1 MTDSGLGLFGDQ
13 AQDPAPPPAGPGRR
27 RAPKKQRNV
36 KPLRWV
42 IVLAVVGALVFGS
55 VWAWKKADSFL
66 NGPEDYAGEGSGE
79 VVVEVKQGDT
89 GSDVAT
95 TLFEAGVVKS
105 REAFYQLSISDD
117 RGSQLQ
123 PGFYQLRKQMS
134 AEWALKE
141 LVDPKNRVEGKVGIP
156 EGARVGQIVE
166 AIAKNTEIKQED
178 LEAALEDPS
187 SIGLPEEAN
196 GNPEGWLF
204 PATYTVPPGTSATD
218 LLSQM
223 VKKTIAVEEDLD
235 IDTRA
240 KELGFSKEEIVII
253 ASILEYEV
261 NRDEDFGKAA
271 RVIYNRLEK
280 DMPLQMD
287 STVAY
292 VSGREGDVFTTAEE
306 RDADSEYNT
315 YKYPGLPPGP
325 IGSPGEATLEAA
337 LNPTPGDWEYFV
349 ADPENGGT
357 VFTETYAEHLR
368 EVDRLQQF
376 CRESDKC

>member
-13 AQDPAPPPAGPGRR
+13 EQQPAPSSAPGRR
-27 RAPKKQRNV
+27 RAPKKRRSL
-36 KPLRWV
+36 KPLRWI
-42 IVLAVVGALVFGS
+42 IVLAVVAALVLGS

-66 NGPEDYAGEGSGE
+66 NGPEDYTGQGTGE
-79 VVVEVKQGDT
+79 VVVEIKKGDT
-89 GSDVAT
+89 GSDIAR
-95 TLFEAGVVKS
+95 TLYEAGVVKS
-105 REAFYQLSISDD
+105 SAAFYELSLTDD
-117 RGSQLQ
+117 RAASFQ
-123 PGFYQLRKQMS
+123 PGFFQLRKQMS
-134 AEWALKE
+134 AEWAMRE
-141 LVDPKNRVEGKVGIP
+141 LTDPKNRVEGKVTIP

-166 AIAKNTEIKQED
+166 AIAKNTEIAQED
-178 LEAALEDPS
+178 LEKALEDPS
-187 SIGLPEEAN
+187 SIGLPEAAG
-196 GNPEGWLF
+196 GNPEGWLY

-218 LLSQM
+218 ILSQM

-235 IDTRA
+235 IDARA
-240 KELGFSKEEIVII
+240 DALGFSKEEILII

-271 RVIYNRLEK
+271 RVIYNRLEQ

-337 LNPTPGDWEYFV
+337 LNPTKGDWLYFV

-357 VFTETYAEHLR
+357 VFTESYSEHLR
-368 EVDRLQQF
+368 NVDRLQQF
-376 CRESDKC
+376 CRESEKC